1 MPTSLAIIQ
10 KFYPEV
16 TKVVNA
22 KRDLNIDL
30 RPADVRSA
38 ATKKHAGCAMAQ
50 ACKRQLRVDGAII
63 STSAAYLVDGKKA
76 TRYSVPLN
84 VAKEIIA
91 FDRGAGFEPGEY
103 QLVKP
108 YPSVLTKR
116 KKQGH
121 KGRDTG
127 TIRSR
132 RKSLRSVH
140 IRTALSAI

>member
-1 MPTSLAIIQ
+1 MASALQIVQ

-22 KRDLNIDL
+22 KHDLNIKL

-38 ATKKHAGCAMAQ
+38 GVKKHDGCAMAQ
-50 ACKRQLRVDGAII
+50 ACKRQLHVDGAIV
-63 STSAAYLVDGKKA
+63 STSSAYLIDGKKA

-108 YPSVLTKR
+108 WPSAIKR
-116 KKQGH
+116 NT
-121 KGRDTG
+121 GRVRGRETG
-127 TIRSR
+127 EKRFR
-132 RKSLRSVH
+132 RKSIRSAHV
-140 IRTALSAI
+140 RTALSAI